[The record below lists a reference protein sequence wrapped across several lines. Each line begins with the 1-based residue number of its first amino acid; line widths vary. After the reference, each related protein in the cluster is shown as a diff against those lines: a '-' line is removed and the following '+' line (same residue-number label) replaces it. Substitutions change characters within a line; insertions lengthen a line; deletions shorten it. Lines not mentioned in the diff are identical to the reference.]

1 MGPPSLQLTGSPSLG
16 LPAAVPATGA
26 DDGVAWHFGNPL
38 AEQRAAEQGAALV
51 DRSHRGVVAVS
62 GPQRLGW
69 LHTLTSQHLSALAPL
84 TPTEALLLS
93 PHGHV
98 EHHLQVLDD
107 GTRTLLGVE
116 PGTQAALV
124 DHLAKMVF
132 WSEVE
137 PVDATAAI
145 AVLTVLGPQAPA
157 VLAAVGLPAPETAA
171 LAEAGPIA
179 STTGVLV
186 RRRRSPLA
194 QTYDLL
200 VPRTQAADLAAAL
213 VAAGASPAGTWAYE
227 ALRVAAREP
236 RLGAESDHRTIP
248 NELGWLSSAVHLD
261 KGCYRGQET
270 VARVHNLG
278 RPPRRLV
285 LLHVDGTEVDLPK
298 HGAAIT
304 LAGKQV
310 GSVGTAALHHELGP
324 VVLAL
329 LKRTVADDAELVIV
343 TDSGSVSAAA
353 DAG

>member
-1 MGPPSLQLTGSPSLG
+1 
-16 LPAAVPATGA
+16 VPATGA
-26 DDGVAWHFGNPL
+26 DEGVAWHFGNPL

-51 DRSHRGVVAVS
+51 DRSHRGVLAVG

-69 LHTLTSQHLSALAPL
+69 LHTLTSQHLSALPAL

-98 EHHLQVLDD
+98 EHHLHVLDD
-107 GTRTLLGVE
+107 GTRTLLDVE
-116 PGTQAALV
+116 PGSQAALL
-124 DHLAKMVF
+124 DHLRTMVF

-137 PVDATAAI
+137 PVDATPDI
-145 AVLTVLGPQAPA
+145 AVLTLLGPQAPA

-171 LAEAGPIA
+171 LAEAGPVA
-179 STTGVLV
+179 SAAGVLV
-186 RRRRSPLA
+186 RRRSSPLP
-194 QTYDLL
+194 QTWDLL
-200 VPRTQAADLAAAL
+200 VPRAQAAAL
-213 VAAGASPAGTWAYE
+213 AGALLAAGASPAGTWAYE

-248 NELGWLSSAVHLD
+248 NELGWLVSAVHLD

-285 LLHVDGTEVDLPK
+285 LLHVDGTEVELPA

-329 LKRTVADDAELVIV
+329 VKRTVADDAHLAIA
-343 TDSGSVSAAA
+343 TDSGGVAAA
-353 DAG
+353 VDAG

>member
-1 MGPPSLQLTGSPSLG
+1 
-16 LPAAVPATGA
+16 VPATGA
-26 DDGVAWHFGNPL
+26 DEGVAWHFGNPL

-51 DRSHRGVVAVS
+51 DRSHRGVLAVG

-69 LHTLTSQHLSALAPL
+69 LHTLTSQHLSALPAL

-93 PHGHV
+93 PHGRV
-98 EHHLQVLDD
+98 EHHLHVLDD
-107 GTRTLLGVE
+107 GTRTLLDVE
-116 PGTQAALV
+116 PRSQAALL
-124 DHLAKMVF
+124 DHLRTMVF

-137 PVDATAAI
+137 PVDATPDI
-145 AVLTVLGPQAPA
+145 AVLTLLGPQAPA

-171 LAEAGPIA
+171 LAEAGPVA
-179 STTGVLV
+179 SAAGVLV
-186 RRRRSPLA
+186 RRRSSPLP
-194 QTYDLL
+194 QTWDLL
-200 VPRTQAADLAAAL
+200 VPRAQAAAL
-213 VAAGASPAGTWAYE
+213 AGALLAAGASPAGTWAYE

-248 NELGWLSSAVHLD
+248 NELGWLVSAVHLD

-285 LLHVDGTEVDLPK
+285 LLHVDGSEVELPA

-329 LKRTVADDAELVIV
+329 VKRTVADDAHLAIA
-343 TDSGSVSAAA
+343 TDSGAVAAA
-353 DAG
+353 VDAG